1 MTVASPEL
9 LHRIVH
15 RAALRPRNEDDWWGS
30 PSDTALAAVA
40 LARHQRGFRPDA
52 LRAVSRLERW
62 WGNGNVAPIS
72 ANVVALALTARAK
85 AELQQTDAAL
95 TAAAAQ
101 QVGQLATR
109 DPSLAPELHLAL
121 CVWALDRLVPDRNES
136 PWPELRERFSRGQGY
151 GVDQPLRQFGIATAS
166 APFDAA
172 GLTQSLLG
180 EIGSNPSQAD
190 MVVLIWLLT
199 ATLERVVEQLPESD
213 SGLRVLIEQR
223 ANLVERLAGEVDEQ
237 TFVEPTISSFDPE
250 GDHDDRTL
258 LYLSPMEAL
267 LLDLS
272 LANRDA
278 ETPWLTFAE
287 ADQLFGAKAHAA
299 EAVVTTTAQRLLQLV
314 AVLTLVLAAT
324 VGTVVTFAAIEGGS
338 ARWVGVNVGLA
349 AGAGITFVAALVLAR
364 SDAVPSFDA
373 FGLFAGALAVIAAID
388 AWNQSRKHPF
398 LPDAAGVTVSV
409 VVPAAVALV
418 VEFARRSRGEPR
430 GSGPSHRA

>member
-1 MTVASPEL
+1 VPVASPEL

-30 PSDTALAAVA
+30 PIDTALATVA

-52 LRAVSRLERW
+52 LRAAARLERW

-101 QVGQLATR
+101 AVGQLAKR

-121 CVWALDRLVPDRNES
+121 CAWALDRLVTDRNES

-151 GVDQPLRQFGIATAS
+151 GVDQPLRQFGMATAS

-172 GLTQSLLG
+172 GLTQALLS
-180 EIGSNPSQAD
+180 EIGSSPSQAD
-190 MVVLIWLLT
+190 MVVLIWLIT
-199 ATLERVVEQLPESD
+199 ATLERVVEQLSEND
-213 SGLRVLIEQR
+213 SGLRVLVEQR

-237 TFVEPTISSFDPE
+237 TFVEPTVSSFDPD

-287 ADQLFGAKAHAA
+287 ADELFGGQAHAA
-299 EAVVTTTAQRLLQLV
+299 QTLVVATRERLLRFV
-314 AVLTLVLAAT
+314 AALAFLCAAT
-324 VGTVVTFAAIEGGS
+324 IGTVVVFAAIEGGA
-338 ARWVGVNVGLA
+338 ARWVAVNVGLA
-349 AGAGITFVAALVLAR
+349 VGAGLAFVAALLIAR
-364 SDAVPSFDA
+364 ADDGPSLEA
-373 FGLFAGALAVIAAID
+373 FGLFAGALAVIASID
-388 AWNQSRKHPF
+388 AWNQSRTHPF
-398 LPDAAGVTVSV
+398 LPDAAGVTVGV
-409 VVPAAVALV
+409 LVPAAVAVV
-418 VEFARRSRGEPR
+418 VELARRGRSRDR
-430 GSGPSHRA
+430 R

>member
-1 MTVASPEL
+1 MPVASPEL

-30 PSDTALAAVA
+30 PIDTALAAVA

-52 LRAVSRLERW
+52 LRAAARLERW
-62 WGNGNVAPIS
+62 WRNGNVAPIS

-95 TAAAAQ
+95 TAVAAQ
-101 QVGQLATR
+101 EVGQLAKR

-121 CVWALDRLVPDRNES
+121 CAWALDRLVTDRNES

-151 GVDQPLRQFGIATAS
+151 GVDQPLRQFAMATAS

-172 GLTQSLLG
+172 GLTQALLG
-180 EIGSNPSQAD
+180 EIGSSPSQAD
-190 MVVLIWLLT
+190 MVVLIWLIT
-199 ATLERVVEQLPESD
+199 ATLERVVEQLSEND
-213 SGLRVLIEQR
+213 SGLRVLVEQR

-237 TFVEPTISSFDPE
+237 TFVEPSISSFDPE
-250 GDHDDRTL
+250 GDSDDRTL

-272 LANRDA
+272 LANRDG

-287 ADQLFGAKAHAA
+287 ADELFGARAHTAQA
-299 EAVVTTTAQRLLQLV
+299 LVVTTRQKLLRFV
-314 AVLTLVLAAT
+314 AALAFLCAAT
-324 VGTVVTFAAIEGGS
+324 IGTVVVFAAIEGGA
-338 ARWVGVNVGLA
+338 ARWVGVNVGIA
-349 AGAGITFVAALVLAR
+349 VGAGVAFTAALILSR
-364 SDAVPSFDA
+364 TDDGPSLEA
-373 FGLFAGALAVIAAID
+373 FGLFTGALAVISAID

-398 LPDAAGVTVSV
+398 LPDSAGVTVGV
-409 VVPAAVALV
+409 VVPAAVAV
-418 VEFARRSRGEPR
+418 VVALFRHGKSRD
-430 GSGPSHRA
+430 